1 MTSEAGRLTV
11 ASVGTTGGTTGD
23 GLAIGVGAATTFS
36 AALSRLVAGA
46 TGGLMAGAGVDETTG
61 ATLIGSLTS
70 LTSLTVAADFA

>member
-11 ASVGTTGGTTGD
+11 ASVGTTGD
-23 GLAIGVGAATTFS
+23 GLAIGVGAAATFS
-36 AALSRLVAGA
+36 AALSALVAGA

-70 LTSLTVAADFA
+70 LTVAADFA